1 MKVGIDIDGFLTDI
15 ATFQLTQGMKYFG
28 NIVNR
33 NGYSIREIY
42 NCSKKEEVKFWI
54 KNFKYYFETPRP
66 NAKEF
71 IDYIRSHGGEVYII
85 TSRAF
90 SADNSVLGVFM
101 RKNVKRWLRKHKI
114 KYDGIAF
121 CDEDKTKT
129 IKKLDIEIM
138 GEDSPKNI
146 NDISDYVKVIC
157 MSAPYNDEVESDN
170 VYKINNFD
178 EAINVYKKLLKKKE
192 LN

>member
-15 ATFQLTQGMKYFG
+15 ATFQLEQGKKYFG

-90 SADNSVLGVFM
+90 SADNSMLGLFM
-101 RKNVKRWLRKHKI
+101 RRNVKRWLNKHKI

-129 IKKLDIEIM
+129 IKRLDIEVM

-157 MSAPYNDEVESDN
+157 MNAPYNNEVESDN
-170 VYKINNFD
+170 IYRINNFD
-178 EAINVYKKLLKKKE
+178 EAIDVYKQLLKKKRA
-192 LN
+192 

>member
-15 ATFQLTQGMKYFG
+15 ATFQIVQGKKYFG

-54 KNFKYYFETPRP
+54 KNFKYYFESPRP

-90 SADNSVLGVFM
+90 SSKNSMLGLFM
-101 RKNVKRWLRKHKI
+101 RRNVKRWLRKNNI
-114 KYDGIAF
+114 KYDGIEF
-121 CDEDKTKT
+121 CDDDKTKT
-129 IKKLDIEIM
+129 IKKLDIEVM

-146 NDISDYVKVIC
+146 NDINGYVKVIC
-157 MSAPYNDEVESDN
+157 MDAPYNTDIDN
-170 VYKINNFD
+170 ENTFRISNFE
-178 EAINVYKKLLKKKE
+178 EALDVYKKLSKKKE

>member
-28 NIVNR
+28 NIVNK

-90 SADNSVLGVFM
+90 SADNTVLGLFM
-101 RKNVKRWLRKHKI
+101 RKNVKRWLKKYGI

-129 IKKLDIEIM
+129 IKNLDIEIM
-138 GEDSPKNI
+138 GEDSPNNI
-146 NDISDYVKVIC
+146 NAISDYVKVIC
-157 MSAPYNDEVESDN
+157 MSAPYNDELEDKN
-170 VYKINNFD
+170 VYRITNFNEGID
-178 EAINVYKKLLKKKE
+178 VYKKLLKTKRA
-192 LN
+192 

>member
-15 ATFQLTQGMKYFG
+15 ATFQIVQGKKYFG

-54 KNFKYYFETPRP
+54 KNFKYYFENPRP

-90 SADNSVLGVFM
+90 SADNSMLGLFM
-101 RKNVKRWLRKHKI
+101 RRNVKRWLKKNNI

-129 IKKLDIEIM
+129 IKKLDIEVM

-146 NDISDYVKVIC
+146 NDINSYVKVIC
-157 MSAPYNDEVESDN
+157 MDAPYNSEIDN
-170 VYKINNFD
+170 ENTYRITNFD
-178 EAINVYKKLLKKKE
+178 EAIDVYKKLLKKKRA
-192 LN
+192 

>member
-90 SADNSVLGVFM
+90 SADNSMLGLFM

-170 VYKINNFD
+170 VYKINNFN
-178 EAINVYKKLLKKKE
+178 EAINVYKDLLKKKRA
-192 LN
+192 